1 MATAG
6 TGNYGT
12 GGTVVYSDKQG
23 CTSFMVHILSSSA
36 NPGMVN
42 IEGLH
47 DAADFITM
55 RPGATLVFRRK
66 RSGITKV
73 TIKGSGAACDADWGI
88 VAKI

>member
-6 TGNYGT
+6 TGTYT
-12 GGTVVYSDKQG
+12 AGGTTVYSNKQG

-36 NPGMVN
+36 NPGLVN
-42 IEGLH
+42 VEGLH

-55 RPGATLVFRRK
+55 RPGATLVFRRERK
-66 RSGITKV
+66 GITSV
-73 TIKGSGAACDADWGI
+73 TIKGSGGNVDADWGI